1 MSTKHT
7 YLLFLF
13 AVVLFGYVIWDNKG
27 RQITLNS
34 IGKLKAIPINN
45 IDSVNQLILS
55 TNGTKIV
62 LTRNKNEI
70 WKITEPIQ
78 DRADSN
84 IVTKML
90 ETITTLKKFEIKEND
105 TKGKDMGIDDS
116 AVSLEIF
123 QDNEHTGKVTFG
135 DETGLSGTVYANWS
149 SNKVNDSFFC
159 WAEARNEIDISF
171 DKLRDPQLVKS
182 LIEEIQEIEVSDET
196 GASLSVIRKSE
207 KSDWIID
214 KPLNTGTDSKRIN
227 EWLSNIVNLTS
238 QNFIDN
244 SESITASYFNS
255 IYKSIKVKQFDDDEF
270 MIIDFA
276 KSDTQNESYVRV
288 TDRPGIIFKA
298 GSEAIKS
305 IDLNPNT
312 IRDKRLIPFNPKS
325 VIAMNIEAKPDYRV
339 NLLQDNNGW
348 QIVENSSKTKA
359 DRQRIYKILESLAS
373 EKVEE
378 FVADAAGNLE
388 PWGLNQPTLKISL
401 KLVGIDPKKPKKDD
415 GSPNLIDINKEL
427 LVKGQLS
434 ENQDIVQYFATI
446 KGSGSVA
453 RLSPAFPSII
463 PIRTLDYKELYLWPP
478 FNISSIKKIITT
490 NPPQIPLELNY
501 KFETNQWTA
510 SIAEENIS
518 QKIDQAQALTLAQQ
532 LSLPVRATQWLSKN
546 TGDAEIELLKPTR
559 RVEFI
564 LVDSNNTEI
573 KYKIEIAPVNRDGN
587 NLLYYARINDS
598 TEICF
603 IDKENFDVLNSQI
616 IKDTGEYS

>member
-1 MSTKHT
+1 MSTKYT
-7 YLLFLF
+7 YILFLF
-13 AVVLFGYVIWDNKG
+13 AVVLFGYVIWDNKE
-27 RQITLNS
+27 RQITVNS
-34 IGKLKAIPINN
+34 IGKLKAIPISNA
-45 IDSVNQLILS
+45 DAVNKLILS

-62 LTRNKNEI
+62 LARNNDKI
-70 WKITEPIQ
+70 WEITEPIQ

-90 ETITTLKKFEIKEND
+90 EAITTLKKFEIKEDD
-105 TKGKDMGIDDS
+105 TQGKDMGIDDA

-123 QDNEHTGKVTFG
+123 QNNEYTGKVTFG

-149 SNKVNDSFFC
+149 SDKVNDSFFC

-196 GASLSVIRKSE
+196 GSSLSVIRKSE

-255 IYKSIKVKQFDDDEF
+255 IYKSIKVKRFDNDEF
-270 MIIDFA
+270 IIIDFA
-276 KSDTQNESYVRV
+276 KSDIQNESYVRV
-288 TDRPGIIFKA
+288 TDRPGIIFKT

-325 VIAMNIEAKPDYRV
+325 VIAMNIEAKPDYKV

-501 KFETNQWTA
+501 EFETNQWTA

-564 LVDSNNTEI
+564 LADSNNTEI

-598 TEICF
+598 KEICF

-616 IKDTGEYS
+616 IKDTGE

>member
-1 MSTKHT
+1 MSTKYT
-7 YLLFLF
+7 YILFLF
-13 AVVLFGYVIWDNKG
+13 AVVLFGYVIWDNKE
-27 RQITLNS
+27 RQITVNS
-34 IGKLKAIPINN
+34 IGKLKAIPISNADAIN
-45 IDSVNQLILS
+45 KLILS

-62 LTRNKNEI
+62 LARNNDKI
-70 WKITEPIQ
+70 WEITEPIQ

-90 ETITTLKKFEIKEND
+90 ETITTLKKFEIKEDD
-105 TKGKDMGIDDS
+105 TQGKDMGIDDA

-123 QDNEHTGKVTFG
+123 QNNEYTGKVTFG

-149 SNKVNDSFFC
+149 SDKVNDSFFC
-159 WAEARNEIDISF
+159 WADARNEIDISF

-196 GASLSVIRKSE
+196 GSSLRVIRKSE

-255 IYKSIKVKQFDDDEF
+255 IYKSIKVKRFDNDEF
-270 MIIDFA
+270 IIIDFA
-276 KSDTQNESYVRV
+276 KSDIQNESYVRV
-288 TDRPGIIFKA
+288 TDRPGIIFKT

-325 VIAMNIEAKPDYRV
+325 VIAMNIEAKPDYKV

-359 DRQRIYKILESLAS
+359 DRQRIYKILESLSS

-401 KLVGIDPKKPKKDD
+401 KLIGIDPKKPKKDD
-415 GSPNLIDINKEL
+415 GSPNLIDISKEL

-463 PIRTLDYKELYLWPP
+463 PIRPLDYKELYLWPP
-478 FNISSIKKIITT
+478 FNISSVKKIITT

-501 KFETNQWTA
+501 EFETNQWTA
-510 SIAEENIS
+510 SIAEENVS
-518 QKIDQAQALTLAQQ
+518 QKIDQTQALTLAQQ

-546 TGDAEIELLKPTR
+546 TGDAEIELLKPIR

-564 LVDSNNTEI
+564 LIDSNNTEI

-598 TEICF
+598 KEICF

-616 IKDTGEYS
+616 IKDTGE

>member
-1 MSTKHT
+1 
-7 YLLFLF
+7 
-13 AVVLFGYVIWDNKG
+13 
-27 RQITLNS
+27 
-34 IGKLKAIPINN
+34 
-45 IDSVNQLILS
+45 
-55 TNGTKIV
+55 
-62 LTRNKNEI
+62 
-70 WKITEPIQ
+70 
-78 DRADSN
+78 
-84 IVTKML
+84 ML

-105 TKGKDMGIDDS
+105 TKGKDMGIDDG

-123 QDNEHTGKVTFG
+123 QDNKYTGKVTFG

-196 GASLSVIRKSE
+196 GASLSIIRKSE

-359 DRQRIYKILESLAS
+359 DRQRIYKILEALAS

-501 KFETNQWTA
+501 EFETNQWTA

-598 TEICF
+598 KEICF

-616 IKDTGEYS
+616 IKDTGE

>member
-1 MSTKHT
+1 MSTKYT
-7 YLLFLF
+7 YILFLF
-13 AVVLFGYVIWDNKG
+13 AVVLFGYVIWNNKE
-27 RQITLNS
+27 RQITVNS
-34 IGKLKAIPINN
+34 IGKLRAIPISNA
-45 IDSVNQLILS
+45 DAVNKLILS

-62 LTRNKNEI
+62 LARNNDKI
-70 WKITEPIQ
+70 WEITEPIQ

-90 ETITTLKKFEIKEND
+90 EAITTLKKFEIKEDD
-105 TKGKDMGIDDS
+105 TQGKDMGIDDA

-123 QDNEHTGKVTFG
+123 QNNEYTGKVTFG

-149 SNKVNDSFFC
+149 SDKVNDSFFC
-159 WAEARNEIDISF
+159 WADARNEIDISF

-196 GASLSVIRKSE
+196 GSSLSVIRKSE

-255 IYKSIKVKQFDDDEF
+255 IYKSIKVKRFDNDEF
-270 MIIDFA
+270 IIIDFA
-276 KSDTQNESYVRV
+276 KSDIQNESYVRV
-288 TDRPGIIFKA
+288 TDRPGIIFKT
-298 GSEAIKS
+298 GSEAIRS

-325 VIAMNIEAKPDYRV
+325 VIAMNIEAKPDYKV

-359 DRQRIYKILESLAS
+359 DRQRIYKILESLSS

-388 PWGLNQPTLKISL
+388 PWGLNQPTLKVSL
-401 KLVGIDPKKPKKDD
+401 KLIGIDPKKPKKDD
-415 GSPNLIDINKEL
+415 GSPNLIDISKEL

-463 PIRTLDYKELYLWPP
+463 PIRPLDYKELYLWPP
-478 FNISSIKKIITT
+478 FNISSVKKIITT

-501 KFETNQWTA
+501 EFETNQWTA
-510 SIAEENIS
+510 SIAEENVS
-518 QKIDQAQALTLAQQ
+518 QKIDQTQALTLAQQ

-546 TGDAEIELLKPTR
+546 TGDAEIELLKPIR

-564 LVDSNNTEI
+564 LIDSNNTEI

-598 TEICF
+598 KEICF

-616 IKDTGEYS
+616 IKDTGE

>member
-1 MSTKHT
+1 MSTKYT
-7 YLLFLF
+7 YILFLF
-13 AVVLFGYVIWDNKG
+13 AVVLFGYVIWNNKE
-27 RQITLNS
+27 RQITVNS
-34 IGKLKAIPINN
+34 IGKLRAIPISNA
-45 IDSVNQLILS
+45 DAVNKLILS

-62 LTRNKNEI
+62 LARNNDKI
-70 WKITEPIQ
+70 WEITEPIQ

-90 ETITTLKKFEIKEND
+90 EAITTLKKFEIKEDD
-105 TKGKDMGIDDS
+105 TQGKDMGIDDA

-123 QDNEHTGKVTFG
+123 QNNEYTGKVTFG

-149 SNKVNDSFFC
+149 SDKVNDSFFC
-159 WAEARNEIDISF
+159 WADARNEIDISF

-196 GASLSVIRKSE
+196 GSSLSVIRRSK

-255 IYKSIKVKQFDDDEF
+255 IYKSIKVKRFDNDEF
-270 MIIDFA
+270 IIIDFA
-276 KSDTQNESYVRV
+276 KSDIQNESYVRV
-288 TDRPGIIFKA
+288 TDRPGIIFKT
-298 GSEAIKS
+298 GSEAIRS

-325 VIAMNIEAKPDYRV
+325 VIAMNIEAKPDYKV

-359 DRQRIYKILESLAS
+359 DRQRIYKILESLSS

-378 FVADAAGNLE
+378 FVADAAGNLK
-388 PWGLNQPTLKISL
+388 PWGLNQPTLKVSL
-401 KLVGIDPKKPKKDD
+401 KLIGIDPKKPKKDD
-415 GSPNLIDINKEL
+415 GSPNLIDISKEL

-434 ENQDIVQYFATI
+434 ENQDVVQYFATI

-463 PIRTLDYKELYLWPP
+463 PIRPLDYKELYLWPP
-478 FNISSIKKIITT
+478 FNISSVKKIITT

-501 KFETNQWTA
+501 EFETNQWTA
-510 SIAEENIS
+510 SIAEENVS
-518 QKIDQAQALTLAQQ
+518 QKIDQTQALTLAQQ

-546 TGDAEIELLKPTR
+546 TGDAEIELLKPIR
-559 RVEFI
+559 RVKFI
-564 LVDSNNTEI
+564 LIDSNNTEI

-598 TEICF
+598 KEICF

-616 IKDTGEYS
+616 IKDTGE

>member
-1 MSTKHT
+1 MSTKYT
-7 YLLFLF
+7 YILFLF
-13 AVVLFGYVIWDNKG
+13 AVVLFGYVIWNNKE
-27 RQITLNS
+27 RQITVNS
-34 IGKLKAIPINN
+34 IGKLRAIPISNA
-45 IDSVNQLILS
+45 DAVNKLILS

-62 LTRNKNEI
+62 LARNNDKI
-70 WKITEPIQ
+70 WEITEPIQ

-90 ETITTLKKFEIKEND
+90 EAITTLKKFEIKEDD
-105 TKGKDMGIDDS
+105 TQGKDMGIDDA

-123 QDNEHTGKVTFG
+123 QNNEYTGKVTFG

-149 SNKVNDSFFC
+149 SDKVNDSFFC
-159 WAEARNEIDISF
+159 WADARNEIDISF

-196 GASLSVIRKSE
+196 GSSLSVIRRSK

-255 IYKSIKVKQFDDDEF
+255 IYKSIKVKRFDNDEF
-270 MIIDFA
+270 IIIDFA
-276 KSDTQNESYVRV
+276 KSDIQNESYVRV
-288 TDRPGIIFKA
+288 TDRPGIIFKT
-298 GSEAIKS
+298 GSEAIRS

-325 VIAMNIEAKPDYRV
+325 VIAMNIEAKPDYKV

-359 DRQRIYKILESLAS
+359 DRQRIYKILESLSS

-388 PWGLNQPTLKISL
+388 PWGLNQPTLKVSL
-401 KLVGIDPKKPKKDD
+401 KLIGIDPKKPKKDD
-415 GSPNLIDINKEL
+415 GSPNLIDISKEL

-434 ENQDIVQYFATI
+434 ENQDVVQYFATI

-463 PIRTLDYKELYLWPP
+463 PIRPLDYKELYLWPP
-478 FNISSIKKIITT
+478 FNISSVKKIITT

-501 KFETNQWTA
+501 EFETNQWTA
-510 SIAEENIS
+510 SIAEENVS
-518 QKIDQAQALTLAQQ
+518 QKIDQTQALTLAQQ

-546 TGDAEIELLKPTR
+546 TGDAEIELLKPIR

-564 LVDSNNTEI
+564 LIDSNNTEI

-598 TEICF
+598 KEICF

-616 IKDTGEYS
+616 IKDTGE

>member
-1 MSTKHT
+1 MSTKYT
-7 YLLFLF
+7 YILFLF
-13 AVVLFGYVIWDNKG
+13 AVVLFGYVIWNNKE
-27 RQITLNS
+27 RQITVNS
-34 IGKLKAIPINN
+34 IGKLRAIPISNA
-45 IDSVNQLILS
+45 DAVNKLILS

-62 LTRNKNEI
+62 LARNNDKI
-70 WKITEPIQ
+70 WEITEPIQ

-90 ETITTLKKFEIKEND
+90 ETITTLKKFEIKEDD
-105 TKGKDMGIDDS
+105 TQGKDMGIDDA

-123 QDNEHTGKVTFG
+123 QNNEYTGKVTFG

-149 SNKVNDSFFC
+149 SDKVNDSFFC
-159 WAEARNEIDISF
+159 WADARNEIDISF
-171 DKLRDPQLVKS
+171 DKLRDPQLIKS

-196 GASLSVIRKSE
+196 GSSLSVIRRSK

-255 IYKSIKVKQFDDDEF
+255 IYKSIKVKRFDNDEF
-270 MIIDFA
+270 IIIDFA
-276 KSDTQNESYVRV
+276 KSDIQNESYVRV
-288 TDRPGIIFKA
+288 TDRPGIIFKT
-298 GSEAIKS
+298 GSEAIRS

-325 VIAMNIEAKPDYRV
+325 VIAMNIEAKPDYKV

-359 DRQRIYKILESLAS
+359 DRQRIYKILESLSS

-378 FVADAAGNLE
+378 FVADAAGNLK
-388 PWGLNQPTLKISL
+388 PWGLNQPTLKVSL
-401 KLVGIDPKKPKKDD
+401 KLIGIDPKKPKKDD
-415 GSPNLIDINKEL
+415 GSPNLIDISKEL

-434 ENQDIVQYFATI
+434 ENQDVVQYFATI

-463 PIRTLDYKELYLWPP
+463 PIRPLDYKELYLWPP
-478 FNISSIKKIITT
+478 FNISSVKKIITT

-501 KFETNQWTA
+501 EFETNQWTA
-510 SIAEENIS
+510 SIAEENVS
-518 QKIDQAQALTLAQQ
+518 QKIDQTQALTLAQQ

-546 TGDAEIELLKPTR
+546 TGDAEIELLKPIR

-564 LVDSNNTEI
+564 LIDSNNTEI

-598 TEICF
+598 KEICF

-616 IKDTGEYS
+616 IKDTGE

>member
-27 RQITLNS
+27 RQITVNS

-62 LTRNKNEI
+62 LTRNKDKI

-90 ETITTLKKFEIKEND
+90 ETITTLKKFEIQEDD
-105 TKGKDMGIDDS
+105 TQGKDMGIDDG

-123 QDNEHTGKVTFG
+123 QNNKYTGKVTFG

-159 WAEARNEIDISF
+159 WAEARNEIDIPF

-238 QNFIDN
+238 QNYIDN

-270 MIIDFA
+270 IIIDFA
-276 KSDTQNESYVRV
+276 KSDIQNESYVRV

-325 VIAMNIEAKPDYRV
+325 VIAMNIEAKPDYKV

-501 KFETNQWTA
+501 EFETNQWTA
-510 SIAEENIS
+510 SIAEENVS
-518 QKIDQAQALTLAQQ
+518 QKIDQTQALTLAQQ

-559 RVEFI
+559 RIEFI
-564 LVDSNNTEI
+564 LSDSSNTEI

-598 TEICF
+598 KEICF

-616 IKDTGEYS
+616 IKDTGE

>member
-1 MSTKHT
+1 MSSKHT

-27 RQITLNS
+27 RQITVNS

-62 LTRNKNEI
+62 LTRNKDKI

-105 TKGKDMGIDDS
+105 TKGKDMGIDDG

-123 QDNEHTGKVTFG
+123 QNNKYTGKVTFG

-159 WAEARNEIDISF
+159 WAEARNEIDIPF

-182 LIEEIQEIEVSDET
+182 LIGEIQEIEVSDET

-238 QNFIDN
+238 QNYIDN

-270 MIIDFA
+270 IIIDFA

-312 IRDKRLIPFNPKS
+312 IRDKRLIPFNSKS

-501 KFETNQWTA
+501 EFETNQWTA
-510 SIAEENIS
+510 SIAEENVS

-559 RVEFI
+559 RIEFI
-564 LVDSNNTEI
+564 LSDSSNTKI

-598 TEICF
+598 KEICF

-616 IKDTGEYS
+616 IKDTGE

>member
-27 RQITLNS
+27 RQITVNS

-62 LTRNKNEI
+62 ITRNKDKI

-105 TKGKDMGIDDS
+105 TKGKDMGIDDG

-123 QDNEHTGKVTFG
+123 QDNEYTGKVTFG

-359 DRQRIYKILESLAS
+359 DRQRIYKILEALAS

-501 KFETNQWTA
+501 EFETNQWTA

-564 LVDSNNTEI
+564 LADSNNTEI

-598 TEICF
+598 KEICF

-616 IKDTGEYS
+616 IKDTGE

>member
-7 YLLFLF
+7 YLLFIF

-27 RQITLNS
+27 RQITVNS

-62 LTRNKNEI
+62 LTRNKDKI

-105 TKGKDMGIDDS
+105 TKGKDMGIDDG

-123 QDNEHTGKVTFG
+123 QDNEYTGKVTFG

-463 PIRTLDYKELYLWPP
+463 PIRILDYKELYLWPP

-501 KFETNQWTA
+501 EFETNQWTA

-598 TEICF
+598 KEICF

-616 IKDTGEYS
+616 IKDTGE

>member
-27 RQITLNS
+27 RQITVNS

-62 LTRNKNEI
+62 LTRNKDKI

-105 TKGKDMGIDDS
+105 TKGKDMGIDDG

-123 QDNEHTGKVTFG
+123 QDNEYTGKVTFG

-159 WAEARNEIDISF
+159 WAEARNEIDIPF

-325 VIAMNIEAKPDYRV
+325 VIAMNIEAKPEYKV

-501 KFETNQWTA
+501 EFETNQWTA

-564 LVDSNNTEI
+564 LADSNNTEI

-598 TEICF
+598 KEICF

-616 IKDTGEYS
+616 IKDTGE

>member
-27 RQITLNS
+27 RQITVNS

-62 LTRNKNEI
+62 LTRNKDKI

-105 TKGKDMGIDDS
+105 TKGKDMGIDDG

-123 QDNEHTGKVTFG
+123 QDNEYTGKVTFG

-312 IRDKRLIPFNPKS
+312 IRDKRLIPFNSKS
-325 VIAMNIEAKPDYRV
+325 VIAMNIEAKPDYKV

-501 KFETNQWTA
+501 EFETNQWTA

-598 TEICF
+598 KEICF

-616 IKDTGEYS
+616 IKDTGE

>member
-27 RQITLNS
+27 RQITVNS

-62 LTRNKNEI
+62 ITRNKDKI

-105 TKGKDMGIDDS
+105 TKGKDMGIDDG

-123 QDNEHTGKVTFG
+123 QDNEYTGKVTFG

-501 KFETNQWTA
+501 EFETNQWTA

-564 LVDSNNTEI
+564 LVDSNNSEI

-598 TEICF
+598 KEICF

-616 IKDTGEYS
+616 IKDTGE

>member
-27 RQITLNS
+27 RQITVNS

-45 IDSVNQLILS
+45 IESVNQLILS

-62 LTRNKNEI
+62 ITRNKDKI

-105 TKGKDMGIDDS
+105 TKGKDMGIDDG

-123 QDNEHTGKVTFG
+123 QDNEYTGKVTFG

-501 KFETNQWTA
+501 EFETNQWTA

-564 LVDSNNTEI
+564 LVDSNNSEI

-598 TEICF
+598 KEICF

-616 IKDTGEYS
+616 IKDTGE

>member
-1 MSTKHT
+1 MSSKHT

-27 RQITLNS
+27 RQITVNS
-34 IGKLKAIPINN
+34 IGKLKAIPIDN
-45 IDSVNQLILS
+45 IDSVNQLILA

-62 LTRNKNEI
+62 LTRNKDKI
-70 WKITEPIQ
+70 WEITEPIQ

-84 IVTKML
+84 IVTKIL
-90 ETITTLKKFEIKEND
+90 ETITTLKKFEIKEDD
-105 TKGKDMGIDDS
+105 TQGKDMGIDDG

-123 QDNEHTGKVTFG
+123 QNNKYTGKVTFG

-171 DKLRDPQLVKS
+171 DKLRDPQLVKY

-238 QNFIDN
+238 QNYIDN

-270 MIIDFA
+270 IIIDFA
-276 KSDTQNESYVRV
+276 KSDIQNESYVRV

-325 VIAMNIEAKPDYRV
+325 VIAMNIEAKPEYKV

-359 DRQRIYKILESLAS
+359 DRQRIYKILEALAS

-501 KFETNQWTA
+501 EFETNQWTA

-564 LVDSNNTEI
+564 LADSNNTEI

-598 TEICF
+598 KEICF

-616 IKDTGEYS
+616 IKDTGE

>member
-1 MSTKHT
+1 MSTKYT
-7 YLLFLF
+7 YILFLF
-13 AVVLFGYVIWDNKG
+13 AVVLFGYVIWDNKE
-27 RQITLNS
+27 RQITVNS
-34 IGKLKAIPINN
+34 IGKLKAIPISNA
-45 IDSVNQLILS
+45 DAVNKLILS

-62 LTRNKNEI
+62 LARNNDKI
-70 WKITEPIQ
+70 WEITEPIQ

-90 ETITTLKKFEIKEND
+90 EAITTLKKFEIKEDD
-105 TKGKDMGIDDS
+105 TQGKDMGIDDA

-123 QDNEHTGKVTFG
+123 QNNEYTGKVTFG

-149 SNKVNDSFFC
+149 SDKVNDSFFC

-196 GASLSVIRKSE
+196 GSSLSVIRKSE

-255 IYKSIKVKQFDDDEF
+255 IYKSIKVKRFDNDEF
-270 MIIDFA
+270 IIIDFA
-276 KSDTQNESYVRV
+276 KSDIQNESYVRV
-288 TDRPGIIFKA
+288 TDRPGIIFKT

-325 VIAMNIEAKPDYRV
+325 VIAMNIEAKPDYKV

-359 DRQRIYKILESLAS
+359 DRQRIYKILESLSS

-401 KLVGIDPKKPKKDD
+401 KLIGIDPKKPKKDD
-415 GSPNLIDINKEL
+415 GSPNLIDISKEL

-463 PIRTLDYKELYLWPP
+463 PIRPLDYKELYLWPP
-478 FNISSIKKIITT
+478 FNISSVKKIITT

-501 KFETNQWTA
+501 EFETNKWTA
-510 SIAEENIS
+510 SIAEENVS
-518 QKIDQAQALTLAQQ
+518 QKIDQTQALTLAQQ

-564 LVDSNNTEI
+564 LIDSNNTEI

-598 TEICF
+598 KEICF

-616 IKDTGEYS
+616 IKDTGE

>member
-1 MSTKHT
+1 MSTKYT
-7 YLLFLF
+7 YILFLF
-13 AVVLFGYVIWDNKG
+13 AVVLFGYVIWNNKE
-27 RQITLNS
+27 RQITVNS
-34 IGKLKAIPINN
+34 IGKLRAIPISNA
-45 IDSVNQLILS
+45 DAVNKLILS

-62 LTRNKNEI
+62 LARNNDKI
-70 WKITEPIQ
+70 WEITEPIQ

-90 ETITTLKKFEIKEND
+90 EAITTLKKFEIKEDD
-105 TKGKDMGIDDS
+105 TQGKDMGIDDA

-123 QDNEHTGKVTFG
+123 QNNEYTGKVTFG
-135 DETGLSGTVYANWS
+135 DETGLSGTVYASWS
-149 SNKVNDSFFC
+149 SDKVNDSFFC
-159 WAEARNEIDISF
+159 WADARNEIDISF

-196 GASLSVIRKSE
+196 GSSLSVIRKSE

-255 IYKSIKVKQFDDDEF
+255 IYKSIKVKRFDNDEF
-270 MIIDFA
+270 IIIDFA
-276 KSDTQNESYVRV
+276 KSDIQNESYVRV
-288 TDRPGIIFKA
+288 TDRPGIIFKT
-298 GSEAIKS
+298 GSEAIRS

-325 VIAMNIEAKPDYRV
+325 VIAMNIEAKPDYKV

-359 DRQRIYKILESLAS
+359 DRQRIYKILESLSS

-388 PWGLNQPTLKISL
+388 PWGLNQPTLKVSL
-401 KLVGIDPKKPKKDD
+401 KLIGIDPKKPKKDD
-415 GSPNLIDINKEL
+415 GSPNLIDISKEL

-434 ENQDIVQYFATI
+434 ENQDVVQYFATI

-463 PIRTLDYKELYLWPP
+463 PIRPLDYKELYLWPP
-478 FNISSIKKIITT
+478 FNISSVKKIITT

-501 KFETNQWTA
+501 EFETNQWTA
-510 SIAEENIS
+510 SIAEENVS
-518 QKIDQAQALTLAQQ
+518 QKIDQTQALTLAQQ

-546 TGDAEIELLKPTR
+546 TGDAEIELLKPIR

-564 LVDSNNTEI
+564 LIDSNNTEI

-598 TEICF
+598 KEICF

-616 IKDTGEYS
+616 IKDTGE

>member
-27 RQITLNS
+27 RQITVNS

-62 LTRNKNEI
+62 LTRNKDKI

-105 TKGKDMGIDDS
+105 TKGKDMGIDDG

-123 QDNEHTGKVTFG
+123 QDNEYTGKVTFG

-501 KFETNQWTA
+501 EFETNQWTA
-510 SIAEENIS
+510 SIAEENVS
-518 QKIDQAQALTLAQQ
+518 QKIDQTQALTLAQQ

-559 RVEFI
+559 RIEFI
-564 LVDSNNTEI
+564 LSDSSNTEI

-598 TEICF
+598 KEICF
-603 IDKENFDVLNSQI
+603 IDQENFNVLNSQI
-616 IKDTGEYS
+616 IKDTGE

>member
-1 MSTKHT
+1 MSTKYT
-7 YLLFLF
+7 YILFLF
-13 AVVLFGYVIWDNKG
+13 AVVLFGYVIWDNKE
-27 RQITLNS
+27 RQVTVNS
-34 IGKLKAIPINN
+34 IGKLKAIPISNA
-45 IDSVNQLILS
+45 DAVNKLILS

-62 LTRNKNEI
+62 LTRNNDKI
-70 WKITEPIQ
+70 WEITEPIQ

-90 ETITTLKKFEIKEND
+90 ETITTLKKFEIKEDD
-105 TKGKDMGIDDS
+105 TQGKDMGIDDG

-123 QDNEHTGKVTFG
+123 QNNEYTGKVTFG

-149 SNKVNDSFFC
+149 SDKVNDSFFC

-196 GASLSVIRKSE
+196 GSSLSVIRKSE

-255 IYKSIKVKQFDDDEF
+255 IYKSIKVKRFDNDEF
-270 MIIDFA
+270 IIIDFA
-276 KSDTQNESYVRV
+276 KSDIQNESYVRV
-288 TDRPGIIFKA
+288 TDRPGIIFKT

-325 VIAMNIEAKPDYRV
+325 VIAMNIEAKPDYKV

-359 DRQRIYKILESLAS
+359 DRQRIYKILESLSS

-388 PWGLNQPTLKISL
+388 PWGLNQPTLKVSL
-401 KLVGIDPKKPKKDD
+401 KLIGIDPKKPKKDD
-415 GSPNLIDINKEL
+415 GSPNLIDISKEL

-463 PIRTLDYKELYLWPP
+463 PIRPLDYKELYLWPP
-478 FNISSIKKIITT
+478 FNISSVKKIITT

-501 KFETNQWTA
+501 EFETNQWTA
-510 SIAEENIS
+510 SIAEENVS
-518 QKIDQAQALTLAQQ
+518 QKIDQTQALTLAQQ

-564 LVDSNNTEI
+564 LIDLNNTEI

-587 NLLYYARINDS
+587 NLLYYARINNS
-598 TEICF
+598 KEICF

-616 IKDTGEYS
+616 IKDTGE

>member
-1 MSTKHT
+1 MSTKYT
-7 YLLFLF
+7 YILFLF
-13 AVVLFGYVIWDNKG
+13 AVVLFGYVIWDNKE
-27 RQITLNS
+27 RQITVNS
-34 IGKLKAIPINN
+34 IGKLKAIPISNA
-45 IDSVNQLILS
+45 DAVNKLILS

-62 LTRNKNEI
+62 LARNNDKI
-70 WKITEPIQ
+70 WEITEPIQ

-90 ETITTLKKFEIKEND
+90 EAITTLKKFEIKEDD
-105 TKGKDMGIDDS
+105 TQGKDMGIDDA

-123 QDNEHTGKVTFG
+123 QNNEYTGKVTFG

-149 SNKVNDSFFC
+149 SDKVNDSFFC
-159 WAEARNEIDISF
+159 WADARNEIDISF

-196 GASLSVIRKSE
+196 GSSLSVIRKSE

-255 IYKSIKVKQFDDDEF
+255 IYKSIKVKRFDNDEF
-270 MIIDFA
+270 IIIDFA
-276 KSDTQNESYVRV
+276 KSDIQNESYVRV
-288 TDRPGIIFKA
+288 TDRPGIIFKT
-298 GSEAIKS
+298 GSEAIRS

-325 VIAMNIEAKPDYRV
+325 VIAMNIEAKPDYKV

-359 DRQRIYKILESLAS
+359 DRQRIYKILESLSS

-388 PWGLNQPTLKISL
+388 PWGLNQPTLKVSL
-401 KLVGIDPKKPKKDD
+401 KLIGIDPKKPKKDD
-415 GSPNLIDINKEL
+415 GSPNLIDISKEL

-434 ENQDIVQYFATI
+434 ENQDVVQYFATI

-463 PIRTLDYKELYLWPP
+463 PIRPLDYKELYLWPP
-478 FNISSIKKIITT
+478 FNISSVKKIITT

-501 KFETNQWTA
+501 EFETNQWTA
-510 SIAEENIS
+510 SIAEENVS
-518 QKIDQAQALTLAQQ
+518 QKIDQTQALTLAQQ

-546 TGDAEIELLKPTR
+546 TGDAEIELLKPIR

-564 LVDSNNTEI
+564 LIDSNNTEI

-598 TEICF
+598 KEICF

-616 IKDTGEYS
+616 IKDTGE

>member
-1 MSTKHT
+1 MSTKYT
-7 YLLFLF
+7 YILFLF
-13 AVVLFGYVIWDNKG
+13 AVVLFGYVIWNNKE
-27 RQITLNS
+27 RQITVNS
-34 IGKLKAIPINN
+34 IGKLRAIPISNA
-45 IDSVNQLILS
+45 DAVNKLILS

-62 LTRNKNEI
+62 LARNNDKI
-70 WKITEPIQ
+70 WEITEPIQ

-90 ETITTLKKFEIKEND
+90 EAITTLKKFEIKEDD
-105 TKGKDMGIDDS
+105 TQGKDMGIDDA

-123 QDNEHTGKVTFG
+123 QNNEYTGKVTFG

-149 SNKVNDSFFC
+149 SDKVNDSFFC
-159 WAEARNEIDISF
+159 WADARNEIDISF

-196 GASLSVIRKSE
+196 GSSLSVIRKSE

-255 IYKSIKVKQFDDDEF
+255 IYKSIKVKRFDNDEF
-270 MIIDFA
+270 IIIDFA
-276 KSDTQNESYVRV
+276 KSDIQNESYVRV
-288 TDRPGIIFKA
+288 TDRPGIIFKT
-298 GSEAIKS
+298 GSEAIRS

-325 VIAMNIEAKPDYRV
+325 VIAMNIEAKPDYKV

-359 DRQRIYKILESLAS
+359 DRQRIFKILESLSS

-388 PWGLNQPTLKISL
+388 PWGLNQPTLKVSL
-401 KLVGIDPKKPKKDD
+401 KLIGIDPKKPKKDD
-415 GSPNLIDINKEL
+415 GSPNLIDISKEL

-434 ENQDIVQYFATI
+434 ENQDVVQYFATI

-463 PIRTLDYKELYLWPP
+463 PIRPLDYKELYLWPP
-478 FNISSIKKIITT
+478 FNISSVKKIITT

-501 KFETNQWTA
+501 EFETNQWTA
-510 SIAEENIS
+510 SIAEENVS
-518 QKIDQAQALTLAQQ
+518 QKIDQTQALTLAQQ

-546 TGDAEIELLKPTR
+546 TGDAEIELLKPIR

-564 LVDSNNTEI
+564 LIDSNNTEI

-598 TEICF
+598 KEICF

-616 IKDTGEYS
+616 IKDTGE

>member
-1 MSTKHT
+1 MSTKYT
-7 YLLFLF
+7 YILFLF
-13 AVVLFGYVIWDNKG
+13 AVVLFGYVIWNNKE
-27 RQITLNS
+27 RQITVNS
-34 IGKLKAIPINN
+34 IGKLKAIPISNA
-45 IDSVNQLILS
+45 DAVNKLILS

-62 LTRNKNEI
+62 LARNNDKI
-70 WKITEPIQ
+70 WEITEPIQ

-90 ETITTLKKFEIKEND
+90 EAITTLKKFEIKEDD
-105 TKGKDMGIDDS
+105 TQGKDMGIDDA

-123 QDNEHTGKVTFG
+123 QNNEYTGKVTFG

-149 SNKVNDSFFC
+149 SDKVNDSFFC
-159 WAEARNEIDISF
+159 WADARNEIDISF

-196 GASLSVIRKSE
+196 GSSLSVIRKSE

-255 IYKSIKVKQFDDDEF
+255 IYKSIKVKRFDNDEF
-270 MIIDFA
+270 IIIDFA
-276 KSDTQNESYVRV
+276 KSDIQNESYVRV
-288 TDRPGIIFKA
+288 TDRPGIIFKT
-298 GSEAIKS
+298 GSEAIRS

-325 VIAMNIEAKPDYRV
+325 VIAMNIEAKPDYKV

-359 DRQRIYKILESLAS
+359 DRQRIYKILESLSS

-378 FVADAAGNLE
+378 FVADAAGNLK
-388 PWGLNQPTLKISL
+388 PWGLNQPTLKVSL
-401 KLVGIDPKKPKKDD
+401 KLIGIDPKKPKKDD
-415 GSPNLIDINKEL
+415 GSPNLIDISKEL

-434 ENQDIVQYFATI
+434 ENQDVVQYFATI

-463 PIRTLDYKELYLWPP
+463 PIRPLDYKELYLWPP
-478 FNISSIKKIITT
+478 FNISSVKKIITT

-501 KFETNQWTA
+501 EFETNQWTA
-510 SIAEENIS
+510 SIAEENVS
-518 QKIDQAQALTLAQQ
+518 QKIDQTQALTLAQQ

-546 TGDAEIELLKPTR
+546 TGDAEIELLKPIR

-564 LVDSNNTEI
+564 LIDSNNTEI

-598 TEICF
+598 KEICF

-616 IKDTGEYS
+616 IKDTGE

>member
-1 MSTKHT
+1 MSTKYT
-7 YLLFLF
+7 YILFLF
-13 AVVLFGYVIWDNKG
+13 ALVLFGYVIWDNKE
-27 RQITLNS
+27 RQITVNS
-34 IGKLKAIPINN
+34 IGKLKAIPISNA
-45 IDSVNQLILS
+45 DAVNKLILS

-62 LTRNKNEI
+62 LARNNDKI
-70 WKITEPIQ
+70 WEITEPIQ

-90 ETITTLKKFEIKEND
+90 EAITTLKKFEIKEDD
-105 TKGKDMGIDDS
+105 TQGKDMGIDDA

-123 QDNEHTGKVTFG
+123 QNNEYTGKVTFG

-149 SNKVNDSFFC
+149 SDKVNDSFFC
-159 WAEARNEIDISF
+159 WADARNEIDISF

-196 GASLSVIRKSE
+196 GSSLRVIRKSE

-255 IYKSIKVKQFDDDEF
+255 IYKSIKVKRFDNDEF
-270 MIIDFA
+270 IIIDFA
-276 KSDTQNESYVRV
+276 KSDIQNESYVRV
-288 TDRPGIIFKA
+288 TDRPGIIFKT

-325 VIAMNIEAKPDYRV
+325 VIAMNIEAKPDYKV

-359 DRQRIYKILESLAS
+359 DRQRIYKILESLSS

-388 PWGLNQPTLKISL
+388 PWGLNQPTLKVSL
-401 KLVGIDPKKPKKDD
+401 KLIGIDPKKPKKDD
-415 GSPNLIDINKEL
+415 GSPNLIDISKEL

-434 ENQDIVQYFATI
+434 ENQDVVQYFATI

-463 PIRTLDYKELYLWPP
+463 PIRPLDYKELYLWPP
-478 FNISSIKKIITT
+478 FNISSVKKIITT

-501 KFETNQWTA
+501 EFETNQWTA
-510 SIAEENIS
+510 SIAEENVS
-518 QKIDQAQALTLAQQ
+518 QKIDQTQALTLAQQ

-546 TGDAEIELLKPTR
+546 TGDAEIELLKPIR

-564 LVDSNNTEI
+564 LIDSNNTEI

-598 TEICF
+598 KEICF

-616 IKDTGEYS
+616 IKDTGE

>member
-1 MSTKHT
+1 MSSKHT

-27 RQITLNS
+27 RQITVNS
-34 IGKLKAIPINN
+34 IGKLKAIPIDN
-45 IDSVNQLILS
+45 IDSVNQLILA

-62 LTRNKNEI
+62 LTRNKDKI
-70 WKITEPIQ
+70 WEITEPIQ

-84 IVTKML
+84 IVTKIL
-90 ETITTLKKFEIKEND
+90 ETITTLKKFEIKEDD
-105 TKGKDMGIDDS
+105 TQGKDMGIDDG

-123 QDNEHTGKVTFG
+123 QNNKYTGKVTFG

-149 SNKVNDSFFC
+149 SYKVNDSFFC
-159 WAEARNEIDISF
+159 WAEARNEIEIPF

-182 LIEEIQEIEVSDET
+182 LIEEIQEIEVSDEA

-238 QNFIDN
+238 QNYIDN

-255 IYKSIKVKQFDDDEF
+255 IYKSIKVKRFDNDEF
-270 MIIDFA
+270 IIIDFA
-276 KSDTQNESYVRV
+276 KSDIQNESYVRV

-325 VIAMNIEAKPDYRV
+325 VIAMNIEAKPEYKV

-501 KFETNQWTA
+501 EFETNQWTA
-510 SIAEENIS
+510 SIAEENVS
-518 QKIDQAQALTLAQQ
+518 QKIDQTQALTLAQQ

-559 RVEFI
+559 RIEFI
-564 LVDSNNTEI
+564 LSDSSNTEI

-598 TEICF
+598 KEICF

-616 IKDTGEYS
+616 IKDTGE

>member
-1 MSTKHT
+1 MSTKYT
-7 YLLFLF
+7 YILFLF
-13 AVVLFGYVIWDNKG
+13 AVVLFGYVIWNNKE
-27 RQITLNS
+27 RQITVNS
-34 IGKLKAIPINN
+34 IGKLRAIPISNA
-45 IDSVNQLILS
+45 DAVNKLILS

-62 LTRNKNEI
+62 LARNNDKI
-70 WKITEPIQ
+70 WEITEPIQ

-90 ETITTLKKFEIKEND
+90 EAITTLKKFEIKEDD
-105 TKGKDMGIDDS
+105 TQGKDMGIDDA

-123 QDNEHTGKVTFG
+123 QNNEYTGKVTFG

-149 SNKVNDSFFC
+149 SDKVNDSFFC
-159 WAEARNEIDISF
+159 WADARNEIDISF

-196 GASLSVIRKSE
+196 GSSLSVIRRSE

-255 IYKSIKVKQFDDDEF
+255 IYKSIKVKRFDNDEF
-270 MIIDFA
+270 IIIDFA
-276 KSDTQNESYVRV
+276 KSDIQNESYVRV
-288 TDRPGIIFKA
+288 TDRPGIIFKT
-298 GSEAIKS
+298 GSEAIRS

-325 VIAMNIEAKPDYRV
+325 VIAMNIEAKPDYKV

-359 DRQRIYKILESLAS
+359 DRQRIYKILESLSS

-378 FVADAAGNLE
+378 FVADAAGNLK
-388 PWGLNQPTLKISL
+388 PWGLNQPTLKVSL
-401 KLVGIDPKKPKKDD
+401 KLIGIDPKKPKKDD
-415 GSPNLIDINKEL
+415 GSPNLIDISKEL

-434 ENQDIVQYFATI
+434 ENQDVVQYFATI

-463 PIRTLDYKELYLWPP
+463 PIRPLDYKELYLWPP
-478 FNISSIKKIITT
+478 FNISSVKKIITT

-501 KFETNQWTA
+501 EFETNQWTA
-510 SIAEENIS
+510 SIAEENVS
-518 QKIDQAQALTLAQQ
+518 QKIDQTQALTLAQQ

-546 TGDAEIELLKPTR
+546 TGDAEIELLKPIR

-564 LVDSNNTEI
+564 LIDSNNTEI

-598 TEICF
+598 KEICF

-616 IKDTGEYS
+616 IKDTGE

>member
-27 RQITLNS
+27 RQITVNS
-34 IGKLKAIPINN
+34 IGKLKAIPIDN
-45 IDSVNQLILS
+45 IDSVNQLILA

-62 LTRNKNEI
+62 LTRNKDKI
-70 WKITEPIQ
+70 WEITEPIQ

-105 TKGKDMGIDDS
+105 TKGKDMGIDDG

-123 QDNEHTGKVTFG
+123 QDNEYTGKVTFG

-159 WAEARNEIDISF
+159 WAEARNEIDIPF

-501 KFETNQWTA
+501 EFETNQWTA

-559 RVEFI
+559 RIEFI

-598 TEICF
+598 KEICF
-603 IDKENFDVLNSQI
+603 IDQENFNVLNSQI
-616 IKDTGEYS
+616 IKDTGE

>member
-1 MSTKHT
+1 MSTKYT
-7 YLLFLF
+7 YILFLF
-13 AVVLFGYVIWDNKG
+13 AVVLFGYVIWNNKE
-27 RQITLNS
+27 RQITVNS
-34 IGKLKAIPINN
+34 IGKLRAIPISNA
-45 IDSVNQLILS
+45 DAVNKLILS

-62 LTRNKNEI
+62 LARNNDKI
-70 WKITEPIQ
+70 WEITEPIQ

-90 ETITTLKKFEIKEND
+90 EAITTLKKFEIKEDD
-105 TKGKDMGIDDS
+105 TQGKDMGIDDA

-123 QDNEHTGKVTFG
+123 QNNEYTGKVTFG
-135 DETGLSGTVYANWS
+135 DETGLSGTVYASWS
-149 SNKVNDSFFC
+149 SDKVNDSFFC
-159 WAEARNEIDISF
+159 WADARNEIDISF

-196 GASLSVIRKSE
+196 GSSLSVIRKSE

-255 IYKSIKVKQFDDDEF
+255 IYKSIKVKRFDNDEF
-270 MIIDFA
+270 IIIDFA
-276 KSDTQNESYVRV
+276 KSDIQNESYVRV
-288 TDRPGIIFKA
+288 TDRPGIIFKT
-298 GSEAIKS
+298 GSEAIRS

-325 VIAMNIEAKPDYRV
+325 VIAMNIEAKPDYKV

-359 DRQRIYKILESLAS
+359 DRQRIYKILESLSS

-378 FVADAAGNLE
+378 FVADAAGNLK
-388 PWGLNQPTLKISL
+388 PWGLNQPTLKVSL
-401 KLVGIDPKKPKKDD
+401 KLIGIDPKKPKKDD
-415 GSPNLIDINKEL
+415 GSPNLIDISKEL

-434 ENQDIVQYFATI
+434 ENQDVVQYFATI

-463 PIRTLDYKELYLWPP
+463 PIRPLDYKELYLWPP
-478 FNISSIKKIITT
+478 FNISSVKKIITT

-501 KFETNQWTA
+501 EFETNQWTA
-510 SIAEENIS
+510 SIAEENVS
-518 QKIDQAQALTLAQQ
+518 QKIDQTQALTLAQQ

-546 TGDAEIELLKPTR
+546 TGDAEIELLKPIR

-564 LVDSNNTEI
+564 LIDSNNTEI

-598 TEICF
+598 KEICF

-616 IKDTGEYS
+616 IKDTGE